1 MRIRFS
7 ALALASLLAACV
19 TAREPDRNACGADGM
34 QGLVGRDRAMLA
46 AMTLPAGTR
55 IITPGMAVTEDYS
68 ASRLNI
74 DIDARNRI
82 SGIWCG

>member
-1 MRIRFS
+1 MASRLAPL
-7 ALALASLLAACV
+7 ALALALAACV
-19 TAREPDRNACGADGM
+19 GGEPQENACRAVGM
-34 QGLVGRDRAMLA
+34 QGLVGKDQAVLA
-46 AMTLPAGTR
+46 AMSLPQGTR

>member
-1 MRIRFS
+1 MASRL
-7 ALALASLLAACV
+7 APLALTLALAACV
-19 TAREPDRNACGADGM
+19 AGEPLQNACGADGM
-34 QGLVGRDRAMLA
+34 QDLVGKDRAVLA
-46 AMTLPAGTR
+46 AMSLPQGTR

>member
-1 MRIRFS
+1 MASRL
-7 ALALASLLAACV
+7 APLALTLALAACV
-19 TAREPDRNACGADGM
+19 AGEPQQNACGADGM
-34 QGLVGRDRAMLA
+34 QDLVGKDRAVLA
-46 AMTLPAGTR
+46 AMSLPQGTR